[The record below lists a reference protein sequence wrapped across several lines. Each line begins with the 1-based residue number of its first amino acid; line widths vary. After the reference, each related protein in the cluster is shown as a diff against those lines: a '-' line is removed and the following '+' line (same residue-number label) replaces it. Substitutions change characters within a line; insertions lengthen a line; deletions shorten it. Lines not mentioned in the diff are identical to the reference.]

1 MNKDK
6 FGKKLSDQQL
16 NPAVALVTP
25 AAYTTACPACQQ
37 LQLVNPKNFTL
48 AAGKLWCVRCRC
60 MFDAKKHRL
69 TKSSTLEN
77 TDSINANKVAATKST
92 TLKPVAK
99 KRRLNYLYT
108 VLIVFSIL
116 LTVLQLAY
124 FNRDQWSQINW
135 MKPAYN
141 QVYLW
146 LGYAPKKPLNQPHIF
161 PADN

>member
-16 NPAVALVTP
+16 NPAVALVKQT
-25 AAYTTACPACQQ
+25 AYTTVCPACQQ
-37 LQLVNPKNFTL
+37 LQLVNPKKFTL

-69 TKSSTLEN
+69 SKNPTLGN
-77 TDSINANKVAATKST
+77 TNSINSDNSAAVKTAA
-92 TLKPVAK
+92 LKPGAK
-99 KRRLNYLYT
+99 KRRLNYLYA
-108 VLIVFSIL
+108 VLIMFSLL
-116 LTVLQLAY
+116 LTVLQLAF

-135 MKPAYN
+135 MKPAYS

-146 LGYAPKKPLNQPHIF
+146 LGYPKEPLNKSHIF
-161 PADN
+161 PVDR